1 MSQKL
6 VDFLKS
12 LAADPKKVE
21 RVREHFDRET
31 KDAGLDKEE
40 IKAIRM
46 GDAAEIRRLA
56 GGTLPGNVDSQVSVC
71 IQGC

>member
-1 MSQKL
+1 MSQNL

-21 RVREHFDRET
+21 RVKEHFDRET
-31 KDAGLDKEE
+31 QHAGLDKEE

-56 GGTLPGNVDSQVSVC
+56 GGSTPWNVDSQVSVSV
-71 IQGC
+71 QGC

>member
-21 RVREHFDRET
+21 QVKEHFDRET
-31 KDAGLDKEE
+31 QHAGLTKEE
-40 IKAIRM
+40 IKALRM

-56 GGTLPGNVDSQVSVC
+56 GGTLPGNVDSQVSVT